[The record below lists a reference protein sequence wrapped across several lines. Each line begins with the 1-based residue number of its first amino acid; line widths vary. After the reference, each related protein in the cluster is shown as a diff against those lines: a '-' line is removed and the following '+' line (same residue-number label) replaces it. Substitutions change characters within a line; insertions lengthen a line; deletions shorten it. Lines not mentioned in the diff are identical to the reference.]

1 MGQLGQ
7 RGALKKLV
15 SDLECGGQG
24 RNPTAAA
31 SLFRAALYQL
41 SYLAGEISVYQS
53 FHTFCNSAS
62 DSPVA
67 FSTSACRLL
76 PCASI
81 VTIAAK
87 FFTRMCHIASGTPNS
102 IRCTPFTSSIVRA

>member
-1 MGQLGQ
+1 MGQSGQ

-24 RNPTAAA
+24 RNRTADA

-41 SYLAGEISVYQS
+41 SYLAGEISVY
-53 FHTFCNSAS
+53 HAFCNAAN
-62 DSPVA
+62 DSPVCA
-67 FSTSACRLL
+67 STSACRLF

-87 FFTRMCHIASGTPNS
+87 FFTRKCHIASGIPNS
-102 IRCTPFTSSIVRA
+102 ISDTPSTSSTV

>member
-1 MGQLGQ
+1 MGQSGQ

-24 RNPTAAA
+24 RNRTADA

-41 SYLAGEISVYQS
+41 SYLAGETSVYQS
-53 FHTFCNSAS
+53 PYTFCNDSSA
-62 DSPVA
+62 SPVA
-67 FSTSACRLL
+67 ASTSACRLL

-87 FFTRMCHIASGTPNS
+87 SCTSKCHIASGIPNS
-102 IRCTPFTSSIVRA
+102 IRCT